1 VPDAYYQRF
10 TAKEILLANAISAV
24 VLGALATLLLCH
36 LPSAC
41 SSALDAVYERYQ
53 ALRSGGMQYEC
64 SLGGTA
70 IQVAE
75 CQILQG
81 VNVLLFYAVTSMMEF
96 TSNILRSRNLF
107 DTLGRLIGLACM
119 LKHFCLRI
127 LPLPQVCQLVADL
140 AIYLYKTLLLL
151 IAMARSHP
159 SEMHRPNLYGY

>member
-1 VPDAYYQRF
+1 
-10 TAKEILLANAISAV
+10 
-24 VLGALATLLLCH
+24 
-36 LPSAC
+36 
-41 SSALDAVYERYQ
+41 
-53 ALRSGGMQYEC
+53 
-64 SLGGTA
+64 
-70 IQVAE
+70 
-75 CQILQG
+75 

-151 IAMARSHP
+151 IAMARSPP